1 MKKTILIILAVLP
14 IVLLVVIAFAG
25 QILALYQYI
34 SVEKVEFVDRLN
46 NVYDSETTFTVEQ
59 GKSKETII
67 NIYPKL
73 STNQNVTYT
82 SQDES
87 VCTVDENG
95 VITGVHWG
103 YTTVTVKTE
112 DGGRTAIL
120 NVEVTAKV
128 PFAVYLSEE
137 TLSLKVG
144 QSHILEAEVDA
155 PVAVNKSVKYSSD
168 DPSVVT
174 VDANGKL
181 VARSEGT
188 ATITATTVSGEKT
201 DTCVVE
207 VVEGTL
213 PIYFDLENYPGV
225 EKNSEDIYVCTQN
238 AIDLRSVLKT
248 EEGIDPDSVVIKI
261 TSGMMA
267 GSGENAAVRATLE
280 DGVLTLYL
288 EGLVTVKAFVG
299 DENSPTHQIE
309 YKFGLAASN

>member
-46 NVYDSETTFTVEQ
+46 NVYDSEAVFKVEQ
-59 GKSKETII
+59 GDSKETII
-67 NIYPKL
+67 NVYPKL
-73 STNQNVTYT
+73 ATNQNVTYT

-87 VCTVDENG
+87 ICTVDENG

-103 YTTVTVKTE
+103 STTVTVKTE
-112 DGGRTAIL
+112 DGGQTAIL

-128 PFAVYLSEE
+128 PFSVSLSEE

-144 QSHILEAEVDA
+144 QHHSLLVEVDA
-155 PVAVNKSVKYSSD
+155 PVAVNKNVKYSSD
-168 DPSVVT
+168 NPSVVT
-174 VDANGKL
+174 VDVNGKL
-181 VARSEGT
+181 VAQSVGK
-188 ATITATTVSGEKT
+188 ATITVTTVSGERT

-225 EKNSEDIYVCTQN
+225 TKNSAGVYVCTQN
-238 AIDLRSVLKT
+238 IIDLKSVLRL
-248 EEGIDPDSVVIKI
+248 EEGIDPDSVAIKI

-267 GSGENAAVRATLE
+267 GSGENATVRATLE
-280 DGVLTLYL
+280 NGVLTLYL
-288 EGLVTVKAFVG
+288 EGLVTVKAYVG
-299 DENSPTHQIE
+299 DENAPTYSIE
-309 YKFGLAASN
+309 YKFGLDASK

>member
-34 SVEKVEFVDRLN
+34 SVERVEFVDRLN
-46 NVYDSETTFTVEQ
+46 NVYDSEAVFKVEQ
-59 GKSKETII
+59 GDSKETII
-67 NIYPKL
+67 NVYPKL
-73 STNQNVTYT
+73 ATNQNVTYT

-87 VCTVDENG
+87 ICTVDENG

-103 YTTVTVKTE
+103 STTVTVKTE
-112 DGGRTAIL
+112 DGGLTAIL

-137 TLSLKVG
+137 ALSLKVG
-144 QSHILEAEVDA
+144 QNHSLQVEVDA

-168 DPSVVT
+168 NPSVVT

-181 VARSEGT
+181 VARSVGT
-188 ATITATTVSGEKT
+188 ATITVTTVSGERT

-225 EKNSEDIYVCTQN
+225 TKNSADIYVCTQN
-238 AIDLRSVLKT
+238 VIDLKSVLRL

-267 GSGENAAVRATLE
+267 GSGENATIRATLE
-280 DGVLTLYL
+280 DGILTLYL
-288 EGLVTVKAFVG
+288 EGLVTVKAYVG
-299 DENSPTHQIE
+299 DETAPTYEIE
-309 YKFGLAASN
+309 YKFGLDASN